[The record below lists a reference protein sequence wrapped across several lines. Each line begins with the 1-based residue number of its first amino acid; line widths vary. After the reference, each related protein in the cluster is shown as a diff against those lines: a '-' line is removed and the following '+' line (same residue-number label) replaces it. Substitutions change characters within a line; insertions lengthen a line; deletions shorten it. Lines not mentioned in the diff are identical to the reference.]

1 MSPVDAELIAVDD
14 YKGLAADWCAL
25 ELTADGSPF
34 TAWQWVSVW
43 LRNLPAQTR
52 PSVFRASDRDGLLAL
67 ALLVT
72 APGRKLR
79 NLLGGHSLL
88 LQETGNADI
97 DEVTVEY
104 SGLLVRRGSEVRAYS
119 ALFDTLTRIKQW
131 QSLRISASP
140 HARAVTASLPDG
152 LDAFSAHEQPSYL
165 VDLAAVRAS
174 GAEYIS
180 VLSSSTRYNLR
191 RTRRAYEVHGEV
203 RAEIAATPAQALDW
217 LHELRTLHQRYW
229 LGKGKRGSFGSAFF
243 SAFHEDLVR
252 EGTDTGFTHLVRV
265 SAGPLL
271 VGYLYN
277 LHWRNRVYFYN
288 GGLNYG
294 AVERQDRPGYL
305 AHLAAIE
312 RYLADGVEIYDFLA
326 GEGDYKRM
334 MGSHLRMLNWMDI
347 KRHGWRLSFEQTL
360 APLFG
365 RQSTS
370 LPMVDP
376 ASSEPVRLEK

>member
-67 ALLVT
+67 ALLVN
-72 APGRKLR
+72 APARKLR
-79 NLLGGHSLL
+79 SLLGGNSLL

-229 LGKGKRGSFGSAFF
+229 LGKGKRGQRGRLCRLQHDPVVGRDRRSELMA
-243 SAFHEDLVR
+243 HEIQGVV
-252 EGTDTGFTHLVRV
+252 EGGNRRDDTKKR
-265 SAGPLL
+265 
-271 VGYLYN
+271 
-277 LHWRNRVYFYN
+277 
-288 GGLNYG
+288 
-294 AVERQDRPGYL
+294 RPGREYASAL
-305 AHLAAIE
+305 RTPSDIARINRAIVLE
-312 RYLADGVEIYDFLA
+312 HCVRRECP
-326 GEGDYKRM
+326 
-334 MGSHLRMLNWMDI
+334 DI
-347 KRHGWRLSFEQTL
+347 LGTRGFMQRVFQ
-360 APLFG
+360 A
-365 RQSTS
+365 
-370 LPMVDP
+370 
-376 ASSEPVRLEK
+376 